1 MSKSR
6 EERLELFRKSEASD
20 LLAEVFLDELQ
31 FILGENI
38 LNRVVVSNQGMNER
52 VHSKDILQ
60 VQSQH
65 SALSGERII
74 LTLARNS
81 LYHQLPEI
89 LFHPLSLT
97 KANMNVRELVEEIR
111 ANRRRAKETIKFFAP
126 FDTAFFR
133 ERVKIH
139 QRHLNFFSQANPHKS
154 LEAVIEVI
162 LGDELR
168 LSQQQCYKLFLFLC
182 QAEQYKEN
190 LEGLGVLLKEVMG
203 LEVRIEYT
211 PHTITEDPYQCLG
224 ASLLGID
231 SGLSGVVR
239 AELDDLRATILYEYS
254 ILEPSTVK
262 QDIDTLIRI
271 LQFFTLSS
279 RAIEVQ
285 YTLLGR
291 ADFVLGENRLG
302 YDTHL

>member
-60 VQSQH
+60 VQSQY

-139 QRHLNFFSQANPHKS
+139 QRHLNFFSQANTHKS

-162 LGDELR
+162 LGDELQ

-203 LEVRIEYT
+203 LEVRIEYI

-224 ASLLGID
+224 TSLLGID

-254 ILEPSTVK
+254 IPEPSTVK

-291 ADFVLGENRLG
+291 ADFILGENRLG

>member
-60 VQSQH
+60 VQSQY

-139 QRHLNFFSQANPHKS
+139 QRHLNFFSQANTHKS

-162 LGDELR
+162 LGDELQ

-203 LEVRIEYT
+203 LEVRIEYI
-211 PHTITEDPYQCLG
+211 PHTITKDPYQCLG
-224 ASLLGID
+224 TSLLGID

-254 ILEPSTVK
+254 IPEPSTVK

>member
-60 VQSQH
+60 VQSQY

-139 QRHLNFFSQANPHKS
+139 QRHLNFFSQANTHKS

-162 LGDELR
+162 LGDELQ

-203 LEVRIEYT
+203 LEVRIEYI

-224 ASLLGID
+224 TSLLGID

-254 ILEPSTVK
+254 IPEPSTVK